1 MCVLRVCG
9 RRHAGLASSASW
21 QRAAEE
27 RYDDVKELIDGE
39 KFRFLAWG
47 VGWGQ
52 PPAAFRSKPTSLRA
66 HSVNGN
72 TTHICQKL
80 SKVQCFLHS
89 TSSSD

>member
-1 MCVLRVCG
+1 MYWKLNSG

-27 RYDDVKELIDGE
+27 RYDDVRELIDRD

-52 PPAAFRSKPTSLRA
+52 PPFTSADFNKQRRG
-66 HSVNGN
+66 VVDKN
-72 TTHICQKL
+72 
-80 SKVQCFLHS
+80 
-89 TSSSD
+89 

>member
-1 MCVLRVCG
+1 MYCKCDRG

-27 RYDDVKELIDGE
+27 RNDDVRELIDRE

-52 PPAAFRSKPTSLRA
+52 PPAAFRSKPPSLR
-66 HSVNGN
+66 GRRG
-72 TTHICQKL
+72 
-80 SKVQCFLHS
+80 FLL
-89 TSSSD
+89 